1 MMNFI
6 RCDVLTPMT
15 IGVSTH
21 PVCTAVIYT
30 RGKRILFITRAGKQ
44 NSYSVNLVEKNYFAH

>member
-30 RGKRILFITRAGKQ
+30 RGKRILFITR
-44 NSYSVNLVEKNYFAH
+44 